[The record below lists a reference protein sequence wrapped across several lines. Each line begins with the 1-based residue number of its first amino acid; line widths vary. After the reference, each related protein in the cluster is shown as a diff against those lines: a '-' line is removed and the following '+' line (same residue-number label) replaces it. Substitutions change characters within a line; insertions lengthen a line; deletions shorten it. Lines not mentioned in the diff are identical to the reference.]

1 MEEVMLKKN
10 IINHNA
16 MLYSCLRVAV
26 PFTIDGA
33 IFEVTKI
40 ANSGQQRK
48 AELVSKQPSL
58 LPSSN
63 RRKKG

>member
-1 MEEVMLKKN
+1 MLKKN

-26 PFTIDGA
+26 PFIIDGA

-58 LPSSN
+58 LP
-63 RRKKG
+63 